1 MESGQQENQNSKRGA
16 PSSRGSPWDQNQHS
30 FYLGHLEQRPIDMC
44 SHCIVESSRT
54 LEGRRAHQMLV
65 GGPTDEV
72 KRASRAWCGTYH
84 NVTRDHV
91 KCLKGRRGTGRL
103 ARYAATSDISQ
114 VSQPLPSLLLRTQPQ
129 HVTSMKLLYCD
140 LSFHHL
146 PPAHVRHS
154 PRHLSLKSNRLFTRL
169 NLSPGKYTNQRSTE
183 SPPTPPRRAP
193 V

>member
-1 MESGQQENQNSKRGA
+1 
-16 PSSRGSPWDQNQHS
+16 
-30 FYLGHLEQRPIDMC
+30 MC

-54 LEGRRAHQMLV
+54 LEAQGRCIHAERRAHQMLV

-114 VSQPLPSLLLRTQPQ
+114 VSQPPPQ
-129 HVTSMKLLYCD
+129 LTVPNSTAARDEHEAPDCD

-146 PPAHVRHS
+146 RPAHVRHS
-154 PRHLSLKSNRLFTRL
+154 PHHLSLKSNRLFTRL
-169 NLSPGKYTNQRSTE
+169 NLSPGKYTSQRSTE